1 MGRSLSELRQE
12 IQALSP
18 EEREELLRGII
29 EDLDGPPDTGVA
41 EAWEAEIKRRIADID
56 AGRVEMVPGE
66 EALKRVRSE
75 VG

>member
-1 MGRSLSELRQE
+1 VGRSLSELRLE
-12 IQALSP
+12 IQALTR
-18 EEREELLRGII
+18 EEREELLRGLM

-56 AGRVEMVPGE
+56 AGRVEMVPGDE
-66 EALKRVRSE
+66 VLKRVRSE